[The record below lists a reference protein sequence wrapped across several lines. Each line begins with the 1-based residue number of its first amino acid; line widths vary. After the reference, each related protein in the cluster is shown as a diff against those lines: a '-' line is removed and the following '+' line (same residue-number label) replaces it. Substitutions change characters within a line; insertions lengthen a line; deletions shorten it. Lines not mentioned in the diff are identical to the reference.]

1 MDWTKE
7 AQKYIDTHWRVE
19 GKLAEFMASFASE
32 VERINSC
39 KEWKVDNSEASE
51 SRQRVLEQ
59 ALREIGSEG
68 CRVWHQ
74 GEGGP
79 TCLGVV
85 AHAKAHPEKYDKKFH
100 AEIMSQKYLCGP
112 CRAESALAQGEPART
127 EEK

>member
-59 ALREIGSEG
+59 ALVTAAVPLEAILLAVDWELSPTVMTAVKEG
-68 CRVWHQ
+68 VEAIR
-74 GEGGP
+74 
-79 TCLGVV
+79 
-85 AHAKAHPEKYDKKFH
+85 
-100 AEIMSQKYLCGP
+100 
-112 CRAESALAQGEPART
+112 SALAQGEPART

>member
-59 ALREIGSEG
+59 ALREAHHLLTAEMFDTSDGLIDRCKE
-68 CRVWHQ
+68 
-74 GEGGP
+74 
-79 TCLGVV
+79 V
-85 AHAKAHPEKYDKKFH
+85 A
-100 AEIMSQKYLCGP
+100 QKI
-112 CRAESALAQGEPART
+112 ESALAQGEPART